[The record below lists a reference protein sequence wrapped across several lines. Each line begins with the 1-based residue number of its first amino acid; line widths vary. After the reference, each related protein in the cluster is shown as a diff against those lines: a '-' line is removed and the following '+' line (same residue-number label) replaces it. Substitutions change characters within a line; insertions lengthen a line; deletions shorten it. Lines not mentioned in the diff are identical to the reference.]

1 MPVHTNL
8 NAARMAFH
16 QLKLKKTGKN
26 TYAGYSYFELADF
39 LPSALQIFAD
49 HNLCATISF
58 YETNCEMRI
67 TDTTDGSLIIIQSP
81 LADAQT
87 KGSLPIQ
94 ALGSQHTYMRR
105 YLWLLALEVI
115 ESDGIEATTGKQSGK
130 PSEDFISLEQ
140 VNELYKLIDAS
151 GASFDSM
158 CDYYNVKDLHEFP
171 ASKFDAAKAI
181 LEKRVKK

>member
-49 HNLCATISF
+49 YNLCATISF

-115 ESDGIEATTGKQSGK
+115 ESDGIEATTGK
-130 PSEDFISLEQ
+130 PSNVSQDIITSEQ
-140 VNELYKLIDAS
+140 VVELTKLIDAAN
-151 GASFDSM
+151 ASVESM
-158 CDYYNVKDLHEFP
+158 CDYYNVKDLNDLP
-171 ASKFDAAKAI
+171 ASKFAAAKAI

>member
-16 QLKLKKTGKN
+16 QLRLKKTGKN
-26 TYAGYSYFELADF
+26 TYAGYTYFELADF
-39 LPSALQIFAD
+39 LPAALQIFAD

-67 TDTTDGSLIIIQSP
+67 VDTTDGSLIIIQSP

-105 YLWLLALEVI
+105 YLWLLALEAI
-115 ESDGIEATTGKQSGK
+115 ESDGIEATNGK
-130 PSEDFISLEQ
+130 PSKANEEYISLAQ
-140 VNELYKLIDAS
+140 MNELYKLIDEV
-151 GASFDSM
+151 GASVDSM

-171 ASKFDAAKAI
+171 VAKFESAKAV
-181 LEKRVKK
+181 LQKRIKK